1 MPIPGPTLTFVD
13 FVLRGSEQIDAP
25 ARAELR
31 ELWRRAF
38 GGRFSDE
45 DADHAYGGVHVL
57 ALDGDR
63 LVGHAS
69 AVPRRIRF
77 GDSPWRTVGYVEA
90 VATDP
95 ERQGEGVGHRAMLTL
110 QAEMRSRW
118 PVAMLSTGR
127 AKGFY
132 ELLGWEP
139 WRGVSYTETA
149 AGVVADDEHGGLM
162 ILRFDSSVVPDL
174 SVAVTCEDRPGDAW

>member
-1 MPIPGPTLTFVD
+1 MATVD
-13 FVLRGSEQIDAP
+13 LVTVESDQIDAST
-25 ARAELR
+25 RVDLR
-31 ELWRRAF
+31 NLWARAF
-38 GGRFSDE
+38 GDRFSDD

-77 GDSPWRTVGYVEA
+77 GDGPWRTVGYVEA

-95 ERQGEGVGHRAMLTL
+95 QRQGEGIGRRTMQTL
-110 QAEMRSRW
+110 QAEMSSRW
-118 PVAMLSTGR
+118 PVALLSTGR
-127 AKGFY
+127 ARGFY
-132 ELLGWEP
+132 ASLGWEQ

-149 AGVVADDEHGGLM
+149 SGVVADDEHGGLM
-162 ILRFDSSVVPDL
+162 VLRFDSSVVPDL
-174 SVAVTCEDRPGDAW
+174 SVTVTCEDRPGDAW

>member
-1 MPIPGPTLTFVD
+1 LPLVEFAMV
-13 FVLRGSEQIDAP
+13 GSDQIDP
-25 ARAELR
+25 LGRMDLR

-38 GGRFSDE
+38 GDRFSDE
-45 DADHAYGGVHVL
+45 DAGHAYGGVHVL
-57 ALDGDR
+57 ARDGDR

-77 GDSPWRTVGYVEA
+77 GDGPWRTVGYVEA

-95 ERQGEGVGHRAMLTL
+95 ERQGEGVGRRTMETL
-110 QAEMRSRW
+110 QAEIRVRW
-118 PVAMLSTGR
+118 PVALLSTGR
-127 AKGFY
+127 ARGFY
-132 ELLGWEP
+132 RLLGWEQ

-149 AGVVADDEHGGLM
+149 AGVVADGEHGGLM
-162 ILRFDSSVVPDL
+162 VLRVDRSVVADL